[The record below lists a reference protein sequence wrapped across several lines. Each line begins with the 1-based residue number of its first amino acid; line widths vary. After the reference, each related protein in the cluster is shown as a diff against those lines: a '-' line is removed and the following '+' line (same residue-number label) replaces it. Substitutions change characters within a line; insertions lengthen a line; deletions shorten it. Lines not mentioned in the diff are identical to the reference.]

1 MTKKEIK
8 EALVKRIQ
16 ERLDDSE
23 YSQIQRK
30 APIKIS
36 HGRPIAKAVITAASA
51 LERL

>member
-16 ERLDDSE
+16 ERLDDRE

-30 APIKIS
+30 ANHKM
-36 HGRPIAKAVITAASA
+36 AKRKTTYMSSA
-51 LERL
+51 GK